1 MTTGVTYAGA
11 DIDTITDAEGAAT
24 TFRHTAPF
32 ATKVT
37 RPGTPASETTYTS
50 LASSA
55 DAYGRIGSV
64 KRKLGS
70 GTVETTTSF
79 DSTYPIEPATVT
91 EDAGGSLAR
100 STTYTYV
107 ASSLGLVSRIDAP
120 LDGTYRHYTDL
131 TYNANNDVTQQIE
144 SRQGDASLRTTTRYC
159 YSSSTCN
166 TSDADPKLYRVIT
179 NYVDGS
185 AGGSNGQVE
194 DVTVTYQVDSY
205 GQRTRE
211 TRSNYGGSTLLD
223 SAATGWTY
231 DSLGDQTAEI
241 RDYVS
246 GTVTSPGDDVT
257 PNATT
262 NARTDLTTSFAY
274 DTAGNRVSAADPRRA
289 IESALGTS
297 LSADDYT
304 SRTVFDALGRAV
316 IEQLPTTP
324 SGGDCTPASATCRQS
339 QTTYDELG
347 LVRESR
353 DVPDVVTATI
363 YDKVGRALSTFED
376 PPPAGGASQTS
387 ASTYDAAGRLL
398 TAKDREQVADSS
410 LGQTANTYDEL
421 GQAIT
426 TVEASGSSVAAT
438 TKTVFDALGRVTCE
452 QVGWTSGTCEAAAGT
467 GQTTLTTYDP
477 GDRATIVD
485 DEFTCTKTTV
495 DWRGLA
501 TSIVE
506 GYDPGTCSGG
516 TTRTTTNSY
525 DGLGRLTNS
534 ALGGDVLEAPTYD
547 SVGNRLSTSATT
559 SSVTTSSAFTLNPL
573 DQVIAE
579 IRSDAGT
586 ATSWTKTNYD
596 PAGNAT
602 DRCVWNTNPGSEACK
617 AVGGSYTTAP
627 AVNTTTAYDS
637 RDNRVSLKVPGIG
650 ETTYDPA
657 HNYAVDKV
665 YVPTK
670 LDGSNQVIAEHL
682 TDYGYDSRHRLTTIS
697 ESVCA
702 VSAGTH
708 TCSGSAVTT
717 ASDSYVYDDNDNRTS
732 VAESRDGGSAV
743 TTTYCYDALNR
754 LTAAKPT
761 TSCSSSPTE
770 TYAYDTAGNRT
781 KVVTDADPPNPPV
794 TVWSGYNA
802 AGQLCKIPATS
813 GTDCSTPNVLYD
825 AAGRI
830 SSWSGWTLTYDGEGR
845 LASACKVS
853 GCASGDMV
861 TMRYDGEGRRVELV
875 TRPSGGSTT
884 TTTFRYQG
892 SAISQE
898 LTNGTVSRE
907 YVTDDDGRIVKVC
920 DPSCASPTTSYLVT
934 WNGHGDALGLWRIN
948 TDGTLTLANS
958 YSYSSWGTPTTTV
971 ASGFSDLKFRFLYV
985 GAADVQWDDAGLG
998 LGLYYMH
1005 ARHYSPALARFLQPD
1020 PSAAEANL
1028 YGYASNGPMSHVDP
1042 TGEATIMEKIICGFE
1057 LGLGCLEAEKWSG
1070 WAIREA
1076 WVVFHGKIYRD
1087 GEGDA
1092 YKHCC
1097 WSAVLSWRFGEHA
1110 SKVLTDAH
1118 EAWGGDEPSQ
1128 IDYHNNAVGRRLGT
1142 DVRMETRDQWSAR
1155 SLITWS
1161 CLGRLKVS
1169 HRHGRNS
1176 NSLWYR

>member
-274 DTAGNRVSAADPRRA
+274 DTAGNRVSVADPRRA

-732 VAESRDGGSAV
+732 VAEFRDGGSAV

-813 GTDCSTPNVLYD
+813 GTDCSTPNVLDD

-830 SSWSGWTLTYDGEGR
+830 RPGAAGPDLPRRGPPRLGLQGVGLRQRRHGHDALRRRGPAGRARDTALGREHHDHDLPLPGFCHQPGADQRHGEPGIRDRRRRAHRQGLRSLVR
-845 LASACKVS
+845 L
-853 GCASGDMV
+853 
-861 TMRYDGEGRRVELV
+861 
-875 TRPSGGSTT
+875 
-884 TTTFRYQG
+884 
-892 SAISQE
+892 
-898 LTNGTVSRE
+898 
-907 YVTDDDGRIVKVC
+907 TDDQLSRDLEWPRRCARAVAHQHRR
-920 DPSCASPTTSYLVT
+920 DPYP
-934 WNGHGDALGLWRIN
+934 G
-948 TDGTLTLANS
+948 
-958 YSYSSWGTPTTTV
+958 
-971 ASGFSDLKFRFLYV
+971 
-985 GAADVQWDDAGLG
+985 QQ
-998 LGLYYMH
+998 
-1005 ARHYSPALARFLQPD
+1005 LQ
-1020 PSAAEANL
+1020 L
-1028 YGYASNGPMSHVDP
+1028 L
-1042 TGEATIMEKIICGFE
+1042 E
-1057 LGLGCLEAEKWSG
+1057 LGYPHD
-1070 WAIREA
+1070 
-1076 WVVFHGKIYRD
+1076 HGGVGLLRPQVPLPLRR
-1087 GEGDA
+1087 
-1092 YKHCC
+1092 
-1097 WSAVLSWRFGEHA
+1097 SRRR
-1110 SKVLTDAH
+1110 
-1118 EAWGGDEPSQ
+1118 
-1128 IDYHNNAVGRRLGT
+1128 AVGRRRARGRPGLHACPPLQPSAGSLPPARPERGRGQPVWVCEQRANEPCRPDRRGDNHGEDYLRVRAGT
-1142 DVRMETRDQWSAR
+1142 R
-1155 SLITWS
+1155 
-1161 CLGRLKVS
+1161 VS
-1169 HRHGRNS
+1169 
-1176 NSLWYR
+1176 